1 MYREN
6 MITGTVLARCPRR
19 DLILASPSV
28 MSGIE
33 SARLELYPLWRKGML
48 LVPGSVGEQPA
59 RDLAFMREFDSVRE
73 MTQAKAD
80 AIRAADGDADG
91 EVEQ

>member
-6 MITGTVLARCPRR
+6 LVTGIALARCPRR
-19 DLILASPSV
+19 DLLLAKSSV
-28 MSGIE
+28 TSGIE
-33 SARLELYPLWRKGML
+33 SARLELYPLWLKGML
-48 LVPGSVGEQPA
+48 LLPGSVGEQPA

-73 MTQAKAD
+73 LTQAKAD
-80 AIRAADGDADG
+80 QIRTADGGADG